1 MKHREW
7 VLMSFRGEK
16 EKTSFTLEEAKKIA
30 QKLNIDFSKE
40 KFTLNDFFQGIN
52 FELEH
57 GTRFPNTNV
66 TNNDPILTGKIALA
80 HLYEFPDYY
89 VRLQKLEDEAKAYW
103 SKK

>member
-7 VLMSFRGEK
+7 VLMSMRGEK
-16 EKTSFTLEEAKKIA
+16 EKTSFTLEEAEKIA
-30 QKLNIDFSKE
+30 QKLHIDFSKE
-40 KFTLNDFFQGIN
+40 KFTLNAFFKGIN
-52 FELEH
+52 VELEH

-66 TNNDPILTGKIALA
+66 TNNDPVLTGKIALA